1 MPKRAASQGKR
12 KVGRP
17 RNRDAAKA
25 ACLGLLTGLYADV
38 SEAQEKCFPL
48 KPGFQWAGRVPI
60 AKFENLSTYKRF
72 RVEIYEELLKLP
84 DHLKVGKIHRLLW
97 ARRQYQFR
105 HDIIRDADKKQQNVL
120 IRRLASRRDSPRL
133 EYAASRTASQELR
146 AAMERL
152 DSGRIDRL
160 HHADIDRG

>member
-1 MPKRAASQGKR
+1 MPKRAASSGKR

-48 KPGFQWAGRVPI
+48 KPGFQWARREPQN
-60 AKFENLSTYKRF
+60 KLKHLSTYKRF
-72 RVEIYEELLKLP
+72 RDEIYEELLRLP
-84 DHLKVGKIHRLLW
+84 DHKKIGRIHRLLW
-97 ARRQYQFR
+97 VRRQHQFY
-105 HDIIRDADKKQQNVL
+105 HAAIRDADKRQQNVL
-120 IRRLASRRDSPRL
+120 VRRLASRRDNPRL
-133 EYAASRTASQELR
+133 EYAVLRTAAQELR

-160 HHADIDRG
+160 HHADIDKG